1 MSQKIAVVDIDGT
14 LVPESNRLRAQAEAV
29 MPFFQTTD
37 TQEFV
42 YRFFEVNDYVAKHEP
57 DHKNDIP
64 YYMDCLAKKYE
75 VQLNSEQVELAT
87 TAWQKAYDE
96 SNAEI
101 VAFPGASEFMKTLKD
116 RGYEVIVASGNSR
129 ESRERMLSE
138 TGLGQYVDGLL
149 AAKET
154 GFQKQQAEFWEV
166 LYERFPYLG
175 TAEHIVMVGNQ
186 LNDDALHPSRLGM
199 KVFIVKWPGELDKVR
214 FGADSAV
221 SIEAIQGA
229 REKITMTAES
239 LQELLT
245 HPQLQ

>member
-1 MSQKIAVVDIDGT
+1 MSKKIAVVDIDGT

-29 MPFFQTTD
+29 MSFFATTD
-37 TQEFV
+37 VQEFV

-64 YYMDCLAKKYE
+64 YYMQCLAAKYE
-75 VQLNSEQVELAT
+75 VDISPEQIAEAARV
-87 TAWQKAYDE
+87 WQRAYDE
-96 SNAEI
+96 ANAEV
-101 VAFPGASEFMKTLKD
+101 VAFPGATEFMQALKI
-116 RGYEVIVASGNSR
+116 RGYEVIIASGNSR
-129 ESRERMLSE
+129 DSRERILKE
-138 TGLGQYVDGLL
+138 TGLDEYVDELL

-154 GFQKQQAEFWEV
+154 GFQKQQAEFWDE
-166 LYERFPYLG
+166 LYKRFPQLE
-175 TAEHIVMVGNQ
+175 TAEHKVMIGNQ
-186 LNDDALHPSRLGM
+186 YNDDALHPTRLGF

-221 SIEAIQGA
+221 SIDAIQGA

-245 HPQLQ
+245 HPDLQ